1 MAVAT
6 QYMRLGLVQL
16 MGKHVTNVGKWDI
29 LSVYAE
35 TSQRRGKII
44 TCRTMKLQ
52 ANEMFVGL
60 IVSGDEETKLIW
72 NHKETTRLEH
82 QVKKRHK
89 L

>member
-1 MAVAT
+1 MGHFVRVCRNKPKKGKDHYVLHNEAT
-6 QYMRLGLVQL
+6 G
-16 MGKHVTNVGKWDI
+16 N
-29 LSVYAE
+29 
-35 TSQRRGKII
+35 
-44 TCRTMKLQ
+44 

-72 NHKETTRLEH
+72 NHKETTRLELFD